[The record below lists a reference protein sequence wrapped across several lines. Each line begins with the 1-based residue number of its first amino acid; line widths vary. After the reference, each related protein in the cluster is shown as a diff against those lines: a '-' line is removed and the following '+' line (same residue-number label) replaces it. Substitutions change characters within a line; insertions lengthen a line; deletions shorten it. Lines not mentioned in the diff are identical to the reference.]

1 MSFEVKKA
9 CILNSCLLAS
19 IGINGLQGIGSLE
32 KPKFSLL
39 PEPIKEFWG
48 DYPAGELAL
57 NNKGLK
63 QRTASG
69 LPLFVIGIEF

>member
-1 MSFEVKKA
+1 
-9 CILNSCLLAS
+9 
-19 IGINGLQGIGSLE
+19 LQGIGSLE